1 MFDLTVVERRKC
13 FHGRLL
19 SEIPIN
25 EIFCFPFMHLFCH
38 SWREDSEVGG
48 KAFSFD
54 VDLGDP
60 GLDIVSEGLLHDP
73 LVRIN

>member
-1 MFDLTVVERRKC
+1 MFDLTIVERRKC

-25 EIFCFPFMHLFCH
+25 EIFYFPFMHLFCY
-38 SWREDSEVGG
+38 SWGEDSEVDG
-48 KAFSFD
+48 KAFSFA
-54 VDLGDP
+54 VDPGDP
-60 GLDIVSEGLLHDP
+60 GLDTVSEGLLCDP